1 MYTGAQP
8 SHLVV
13 NDHPPGIIEEVPATV
28 PVVQAPVVNTN
39 TPDNIEEVPATV
51 PVVQAPNVNGNPP
64 DNIGEVPA
72 VAPVVQ
78 PTVDPVK
85 TKSDSNKDAI
95 LKKIEILE
103 SDSDVDA
110 LSKSIKILKKLL
122 AEETEKK
129 EYWEKR
135 YHEAVAKKDKFKK
148 LFNLRN
154 LQIKRLK
161 DKEITKAEKLKI
173 VKEIL
178 AESNFTEAQCG
189 ISILIFIKI
198 PNNQFKSIFIEI
210 QQLVKSRGP
219 ILRVTSSEKLLR
231 LC

>member
-1 MYTGAQP
+1 MYTGAHP
-8 SHLVV
+8 SHLIV
-13 NDHPPGIIEEVPATV
+13 NDNPPGLTEGVPATV

-39 TPDNIEEVPATV
+39 TPDNIEDVPATV

-85 TKSDSNKDAI
+85 TKTDSNKDAI

-110 LSKSIKILKKLL
+110 LSKTIKILKNLL
-122 AEETEKK
+122 KAETGKK
-129 EYWEKR
+129 EYWEKKYR
-135 YHEAVAKKDKFKK
+135 EALGEKERLRK
-148 LFNLRN
+148 LLNQRN
-154 LQIKRLK
+154 FRVNKIQNKTV
-161 DKEITKAEKLKI
+161 TKAEKLKI

-178 AESNFTEAQCG
+178 SESNFTEAQCG
-189 ISILIFIKI
+189 IFTQNSFTHISKNETSIGLLSINLGLSILA
-198 PNNQFKSIFIEI
+198 
-210 QQLVKSRGP
+210 
-219 ILRVTSSEKLLR
+219 KLNL
-231 LC
+231 LL